1 MTGVEK
7 TANAFLDFLKE
18 KNVVGIHNIW
28 HEKGVLEYPFAPGG
42 AYNVQGRDAIVEK
55 LEHAF
60 TYKTVSHFD
69 HKATYL
75 MNDGNHVFLEFDG
88 YLVNEKGESYTN
100 NYCALV
106 EFKEGKIILFREYY
120 NSLIRQKFDRQ

>member
-1 MTGVEK
+1 MTSIEK
-7 TANAFLDFLKE
+7 TANSFLDFLKE
-18 KNVVGIHNIW
+18 QNIGGIERIW

-42 AYNVQGRDAIVEK
+42 AFKIEGREAIVEK
-55 LEHAF
+55 LQHAF
-60 TYKTVSHFD
+60 TYKAVSYFD

-75 MNDGNHVFLEFDG
+75 MIDGRHVFLEFDG

-106 EFKEGKIILFREYY
+106 EFEEGKIILFREFY
-120 NSLIRQKFDRQ
+120 NALIRQKFDRQ